1 MIARWELLAA
11 RSLRLLL
18 DMIFFAMGEP
28 LKLLCVL
35 VLFDAFLLWYSF
47 PRALKD
53 RPVFDVDLELIIID
67 NLINFL
73 KRASFSGKRKY

>member
-1 MIARWELLAA
+1 MIARWEVLAA
-11 RSLRLLL
+11 RSLRVLL

-47 PRALKD
+47 PRALKN
-53 RPVFDVDLELIIID
+53 RSVFDVDLKLIIID
-67 NLINFL
+67 NLTNFL
-73 KRASFSGKRKY
+73 KRTRFSGKRKY